1 MDAGAQVTE
10 VGGDGRSSPMGIPRP
25 NGAHE
30 IEEVSHGIEN
40 QQ

>member
-1 MDAGAQVTE
+1 MVAILPWV
-10 VGGDGRSSPMGIPRP
+10 IPRP